1 MSLRTALGITSG
13 REKCALIEAIGA
25 FENRAV
31 ERRHLDKSMSVKE
44 DRSVLCVLEW
54 QETETGRSNR

>member
-31 ERRHLDKSMSVKE
+31 ERRHLAVFMSIREEKL
-44 DRSVLCVLEW
+44 VLCGIVD
-54 QETETGRSNR
+54 GRDG